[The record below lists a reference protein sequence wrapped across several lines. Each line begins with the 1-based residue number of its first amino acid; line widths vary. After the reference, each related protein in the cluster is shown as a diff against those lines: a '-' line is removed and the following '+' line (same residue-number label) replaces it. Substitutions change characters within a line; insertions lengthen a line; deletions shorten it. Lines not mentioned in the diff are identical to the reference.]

1 MAGNVIYRGP
11 VTSGWQPRTV
21 SDKTVAGAYLPGT
34 FVEEAASTLV
44 QLTTALGKLPMILSN
59 LEFKDQDID
68 TAYTSG
74 DTGLAYHLEPGQVYQ
89 ARLAAATYAKDAPLT
104 IGASGRL
111 TAATAGT
118 VVVAF
123 FSDTPGAYS
132 AGDLADVVIAAN
144 TYVVPA

>member
-44 QLTTALGKLPMILSN
+44 QLTTALAKLPMILSN
-59 LEFKDQDID
+59 MEFKDQDID
-68 TAYTSG
+68 TAYASG
-74 DTGLAYHLEPGQVYQ
+74 DTGVAYHLEPGQVYQ

-104 IGASGRL
+104 IGAAGRL
-111 TAATAGT
+111 TAATAAT
-118 VVVAF
+118 PVVAF
-123 FSDTPGAYS
+123 FSDVPGAYA
-132 AGDLADVVIAAN
+132 AGALADVVIAN
-144 TYVVPA
+144 TYTVPAA

>member
-44 QLTTALGKLPMILSN
+44 QLTTALAKLPMILGN
-59 LEFKDQDID
+59 MDFKDQDIA
-68 TAYTSG
+68 TAYASG
-74 DTGLAYHLEPGQVYQ
+74 DTGIAYHLEPGQVYQ

-104 IGASGRL
+104 IGAAGRL
-111 TAATAGT
+111 TAATP
-118 VVVAF
+118 VVAF
-123 FSDTPGAYS
+123 FSDVPGAYS
-132 AGDLADVVIAAN
+132 AGDLADVVIAN
-144 TYVVPA
+144 TYTVPAA

>member
-34 FVEEAASTLV
+34 FVEEAADTLV
-44 QLTTALGKLPMILSN
+44 QLTTALAKLPMILGN
-59 LEFKDQDID
+59 MDFKDQDIA

-74 DTGLAYHLEPGQVYQ
+74 DTGVAYHLEPGQVYQ

-111 TAATAGT
+111 TAATAAT
-118 VVVAF
+118 PVVAF

-132 AGDLADVVIAAN
+132 AGDLADVVIAN
-144 TYVVPA
+144 TYTVPAA

>member
-21 SDKTVAGAYLPGT
+21 TDKTVAGAYLPGT

-44 QLTTALGKLPMILSN
+44 QLTTALAKLPMILSN
-59 LEFKDQDID
+59 MDFKDQDID
-68 TAYTSG
+68 TAYASG
-74 DTGLAYHLEPGQVYQ
+74 DTGVAYHLEPGQIYQ

-104 IGASGRL
+104 IGAAGRL
-111 TAATAGT
+111 TAATAAT
-118 VVVAF
+118 PVVAF

-132 AGDLADVVIAAN
+132 AGDLADVVIAN
-144 TYVVPA
+144 TYTVPA

>member
-11 VTSGWQPRTV
+11 VTTGWQPRTV

-44 QLTTALGKLPMILSN
+44 QLTTALAKLPMILSN
-59 LEFKDQDID
+59 MEFKDQDID
-68 TAYTSG
+68 TAYASG
-74 DTGLAYHLEPGQVYQ
+74 DTGIAYHLEPGQVYQ

-111 TAATAGT
+111 TAATAAT
-118 VVVAF
+118 PVVAF
-123 FSDTPGAYS
+123 FSDVPGAYA
-132 AGDLADVVIAAN
+132 AGALADVVIAN
-144 TYVVPA
+144 TYTVPAA

>member
-1 MAGNVIYRGP
+1 MAGNRIYRGP

-21 SDKTVAGAYLPGT
+21 SLPVTGALLPGSV
-34 FVEEAASTLV
+34 VEETATALV

-59 LEFKDQDID
+59 LEFKDQDVA

-74 DTGLAYHLEPGQVYQ
+74 DTGIAYHLEPGQVYQ
-89 ARLAAATYAKDAPLT
+89 ARMAAATYAKDAPLT

-111 TAATAGT
+111 TAATAET

-123 FSDTPGAYS
+123 FSDTPGAYE
-132 AGDLADVVIAAN
+132 AGELADVVIANAY
-144 TYVVPA
+144 TVPAA

>member
-44 QLTTALGKLPMILSN
+44 QLTTALAKLPMILSN
-59 LEFKDQDID
+59 MEFKDQDID
-68 TAYTSG
+68 TAYASG
-74 DTGLAYHLEPGQVYQ
+74 DTGVAYHLEPGQVYQ

-111 TAATAGT
+111 TAATAAT
-118 VVVAF
+118 PVVAF
-123 FSDTPGAYS
+123 FSDIPGAYS
-132 AGDLADVVIAAN
+132 AGDLADVVIAN
-144 TYVVPA
+144 TYTVPAA